1 MLSNKHLRDWSC
13 IVSQQ
18 MNHLSLPQ
26 VAFPSDVEFWDGDDQ
41 IKQRFT
47 QVSNF
52 IAKVNGEKPNTVRQR
67 LKEWYQEAEAKTGK
81 KRSSLDVSSCFAPLM
96 RWVISLLPR
105 NIEQIALALNAT
117 SISDKFVVLSL
128 NILLAGCG
136 IPIAWCVV
144 KASAPG
150 SWKPH
155 W

>member
-1 MLSNKHLRDWSC
+1 MVMTKSS
-13 IVSQQ
+13 
-18 MNHLSLPQ
+18 SL
-26 VAFPSDVEFWDGDDQ
+26 
-41 IKQRFT
+41 T

-105 NIEQIALALNAT
+105 NIEQIALALDAT

-128 NILLAGCG
+128 NMRAGRMWHPHRLVCGHAPAHREVGNPIGKNSSKNCKGQFLATFR
-136 IPIAWCVV
+136 
-144 KASAPG
+144 
-150 SWKPH
+150 
-155 W
+155 

>member
-1 MLSNKHLRDWSC
+1 MVMTKSS
-13 IVSQQ
+13 
-18 MNHLSLPQ
+18 SL
-26 VAFPSDVEFWDGDDQ
+26 
-41 IKQRFT
+41 T

-105 NIEQIALALNAT
+105 NIEQIALALDAT

-128 NILLAGCG
+128 NMRACRMWHPHSVVCGQSKRSGKLETPLAKTHRKTERGNSLPLSG
-136 IPIAWCVV
+136 N
-144 KASAPG
+144 SDG
-150 SWKPH
+150 
-155 W
+155 